1 MTDLGGSLAVVVVD
15 VQNDFCSPDGTMA
28 GRGLDLEQI
37 PAASANLVRLAEA
50 ARAAGVPVVHV
61 RTHHDEDVDSAAW
74 DARYNVPDGAPVPPR
89 NCRPGTWGAE
99 PWAVTDLPGEQV
111 HIKHRYSGFTSP
123 TLEAGLRELGATTLL
138 VCGVATEVCVETTLR
153 DALERDFH
161 VAVVGDASA
170 TYARD
175 IHDQAVARMGRHW
188 GLALTTDQAVEAV
201 GRASSSARAGDAAG

>member
-1 MTDLGGSLAVVVVD
+1 MTDLTRDLAVLIVD
-15 VQNDFCSPDGTMA
+15 VQNDFCSPDGNMA
-28 GRGLDLEQI
+28 GRGLDVSQI
-37 PAASANLVRLAEA
+37 PAASANLVRLADA

-61 RTHHDEDVDSAAW
+61 RTHHDEEVDSVAW
-74 DARYNVPDGAPVPPR
+74 DARYNVPAGQPIPPR

-123 TLEAGLRELGATTLL
+123 TLEAGLRELGVGTVL

-170 TYARD
+170 SFD
-175 IHDQAVARMGRHW
+175 QDDHDQAVARMGRHW
-188 GLALTTDQAVEAV
+188 GRALTTDEAVEAI
-201 GRASSSARAGDAAG
+201 RASRVAG